1 MNLSWLPFV
10 MNSQEE
16 IMQAVEDFN
25 QGRFGRV
32 AHA

>member
-10 MNSQEE
+10 MNSQGE

-25 QGRFGRV
+25 RG
-32 AHA
+32 ALAA